1 MSSPDAQFE
10 QWARRQSYESQRA
23 HYERRLDRLE
33 WGEVLA
39 YLFIFAWVAG
49 MFIAFQLGWTGAYLA
64 AIVTIWVL
72 LAGGGVVW
80 YVRRQQ
86 STVKAQ
92 IVTLEEKYADV
103 ASNEDNTY
111 PIEEDLQ

>member
-1 MSSPDAQFE
+1 MSSPDEQFE

-49 MFIAFQLGWTGAYLA
+49 MFIAYQFGWTGAYLA

-86 STVKAQ
+86 SSVKAQ
-92 IVTLEEKYADV
+92 IATLDEKYADIGLD
-103 ASNEDNTY
+103 ANNTSETE
-111 PIEEDLQ
+111 PDLQ